1 MKEIL
6 KLVFV
11 LTLISAICAAL
22 LAVAYKVTE
31 KPIAEAAIR
40 KTKKA
45 AADVLPLGAKPE
57 IVEKDGTSYF
67 VVKENGVLTA
77 VALEG
82 RSSKGYAGDIVLMVG
97 LKADGTLIDYKILD
111 CKETP
116 GLGVKIGVAPF
127 KTQFLNRTTA
137 DILGWKVKKDG
148 GAIDAVTAATISSRA
163 ALGAIS
169 DAVKKFKSAQL

>member
-1 MKEIL
+1 MKEIV

-11 LTLISAICAAL
+11 LTLISAFSAAL
-22 LAVAYKVTE
+22 LAVAYKITE
-31 KPIAEAAIR
+31 KPIAEASEQ

-45 AADVLPLGAKPE
+45 AAAVLPPGSKPE
-57 IVEKDGTSYF
+57 IVEKDGTRYF
-67 VVKENGVLTA
+67 VVKENGILTA

-82 RSSKGYAGDIVLMVG
+82 RSSKGYAGVIVLMVG
-97 LKADGTLIDYKILD
+97 FKADGTLINYKILD

-137 DILGWKVKKDG
+137 DISGWKVKKDG

-163 ALGAIS
+163 AIGAIS
-169 DAVKKFKSAQL
+169 DAAQKFKSAQL